1 MTMNKHDEHC
11 KNIANDLIQLADGE
25 LYFVDGSMCESEL
38 DDNNNVYFQP
48 YYSGEYYTETGEI
61 ITVDGVEY
69 ETIETE
75 IEPAS
80 AWDYFEE
87 YYNLDYIIDC
97 NLEYT
102 ACRVMVAC
110 GGPNIYINTWD
121 KCVELYWWTESGKA
135 YLPGYVCDYIDEY
148 FSEIYETQRG
158 CI

>member
-1 MTMNKHDEHC
+1 MHTLTLTSISHREQQDQEH
-11 KNIANDLIQLADGE
+11 AQQALRAFWQ
-25 LYFVDGSMCESEL
+25 
-38 DDNNNVYFQP
+38 
-48 YYSGEYYTETGEI
+48 
-61 ITVDGVEY
+61 
-69 ETIETE
+69 TE

-80 AWDYFEE
+80 AWDYFDE
-87 YYNLDYIIDC
+87 YYNLDYVIDC

-148 FSEIYETQRG
+148 FSEIYESQRG
-158 CI
+158 CF